1 MNSIIDGFDF
11 KGGHFTATFTANST
25 VATVDI
31 PIIADFILNEGTES
45 FTVQLSLQSHRILS
59 DLPYTT
65 RVRLGSI
72 PQATVF
78 ILEEIV
84 LSIQDAE
91 VIEGTT
97 LALTVTASTASN
109 SDFNF
114 TVEIAGKNQDTQC
127 KLLCNMYIGE
137 VKTDQ
142 LNFNSTHSMHAHA

>member
-1 MNSIIDGFDF
+1 MNSIVDGFDF

-45 FTVQLSLQSHRILS
+45 FTVQLSLQSRRILS

-65 RVRLGSI
+65 RIRLGSI
-72 PQATVF
+72 PQATIF
-78 ILEEIV
+78 ILEEII

-91 VIEGTT
+91 VMEGAT
-97 LALTVTASTASN
+97 LVLTVTASTASN

-114 TVEIAGKNQDTQC
+114 TVEIAGNNQDTEC
-127 KLLCNMYIGE
+127 KLLYNISFAM
-137 VKTDQ
+137 V
-142 LNFNSTHSMHAHA
+142 